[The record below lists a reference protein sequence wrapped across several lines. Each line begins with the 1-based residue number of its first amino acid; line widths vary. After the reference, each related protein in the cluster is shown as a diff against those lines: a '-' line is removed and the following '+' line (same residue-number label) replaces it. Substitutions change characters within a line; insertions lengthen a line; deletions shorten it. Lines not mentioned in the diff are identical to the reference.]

1 MLKVF
6 LWLRYLRKKKIVFL
20 SIAAVA
26 VSTALLIVVSNLF
39 NGFINAFEGV
49 ATEMLGDV
57 VIAPPVKFTG
67 YTELIEQLKQDPDVE
82 AATATLSV
90 PGLLNLGGGNV
101 RAVMISG
108 IEPASKAAVTGFKS
122 SLLEQKNSVGPPSFS
137 LRQAKEGLGGF
148 VGIGVIAE
156 PDEKTDEYD
165 FAAIDKMIGREVVVT
180 TGTASEEQSGQIR
193 RRVIKFA
200 ISDIVFTGAYYLDKT
215 FIYMPI
221 DSLQKAVQPGE
232 DGRVADQIQIKLAE
246 GVTPEASLER
256 IRQIWSRFA
265 RQHLEWNDLLIEQ
278 TGIAT
283 SKQMQA
289 QYVAEFRKQ
298 MDILMLI
305 FGVVSLS
312 VVMLIFC
319 IFYMIVVTRLK
330 DIAIIKSCGATDFS
344 AGVIFLGFGGC
355 VGIGGGVLGTL
366 IAAII
371 TRNINAIEGWIRIL
385 FGLKLWKSSTYMFSK
400 IPNEMDWSAAMPILI
415 FAVIAAAA
423 GALVPAIIAA
433 RTRPVE
439 VLRYE

>member
-1 MLKVF
+1 MLKIF

-39 NGFINAFEGV
+39 NGFINAFERS

-67 YTELIEQLKQDPDVE
+67 YTELIEQLKQNPDIE

-90 PGLLNLGGGNV
+90 PGLLNLGEGNV
-101 RAVMISG
+101 HAVIICG
-108 IEPASKAAVTGFKS
+108 IEPQSKTAVTGFRS
-122 SLLEQKNSVGPPSFS
+122 SLLSQKKSAGPPSFNVEG
-137 LRQAKEGLGGF
+137 AKNEIGGF

-165 FAAIDKMIGREVVVT
+165 FAAVDKIIGQEVVVT
-180 TGTASEEQSGQIR
+180 TGAAVDGAKKIR
-193 RRVIKFA
+193 RKVIKFTV
-200 ISDIVFTGAYYLDKT
+200 SDIVFTGAYYLDKT
-215 FIYMPI
+215 FIYLPI
-221 DSLQKAVQPGE
+221 EQLQKAVQPGE
-232 DGRVADQIQIKLAE
+232 DGKVADQIQIKLAQ
-246 GVTPEASLER
+246 GVDAQASLDV
-256 IRQIWSRFA
+256 IREIWRQFA
-265 RQHLEWNDLLIEQ
+265 RQHLEWSDFMIEQ

-330 DIAIIKSCGATDFS
+330 DIAIIKSCGATNFS

-355 VGIGGGVLGTL
+355 VGVGGGVLGTI

-371 TRNINAIEGWIRIL
+371 TGNINTIEGWIRIL
-385 FGLKLWKSSTYMFSK
+385 FGLKIWKSSTYMFSK
-400 IPNEMDWSAAMPILI
+400 IPNEMDWAGAMPIVL
-415 FAVIAAAA
+415 FAVIAAAL

-433 RTRPVE
+433 RTKPVE

>member
-1 MLKVF
+1 MLKIF

-39 NGFINAFEGV
+39 NGFINAFERTAV
-49 ATEMLGDV
+49 EMLGDV
-57 VIAPPVKFTG
+57 VITPPVKFTG
-67 YTELIEQLKQDPDVE
+67 YEELIEHLKQNPNID

-101 RAVMISG
+101 RAVVISG
-108 IEPASKAAVTGFKS
+108 IEPQSRAAVTGFKS
-122 SLLEQKNSVGPPSFS
+122 SLLRQKESTGAPTFSFP
-137 LRQAKEGLGGF
+137 QMKEDVGGF
-148 VGIGVIAE
+148 LGIAVAAE

-165 FAAIDKMIGREVVVT
+165 FAAIEKMIGQEVVVT
-180 TGTASEEQSGQIR
+180 TGSTGSDSEKVR
-193 RRVIKFA
+193 RKVIKFTV
-200 ISDIVFTGAYYLDKT
+200 SDIVFTGAHYLDKT
-215 FIYMPI
+215 FIYLPI
-221 DSLQKAVQPGE
+221 EELQKILQPGE
-232 DGRVADQIQIKLAE
+232 QGKVADQIQIKLVSSISAE
-246 GVTPEASLER
+246 TSLTE
-256 IRQIWSRFA
+256 IRAIWSRFA
-265 RQHLEWNDLLIEQ
+265 KQHLQWSDFMIEQ
-278 TGIAT
+278 TSIAT

-298 MDILMLI
+298 MDILMLV

-312 VVMLIFC
+312 VVMLVFC

-344 AGVIFLGFGGC
+344 AAVIFLGFGGC
-355 VGIGGGVLGTL
+355 VGVGGGILGTL

-371 TRNINAIEGWIRIL
+371 TRNINTIEGWIRIL
-385 FGLKLWKSSTYMFSK
+385 FGLKIWKSSTYMFSK
-400 IPNEMDWSAAMPILI
+400 IPNEMDWAAAMPIVL
-415 FAVIAAAA
+415 FAVAAAA
-423 GALVPAIIAA
+423 LGAVVPAIIAA

>member
-39 NGFINAFEGV
+39 NGFINAFEGA

-67 YTELIEQLKQDPDVE
+67 YTELIEQLKQDPDIE

-90 PGLLNLGGGNV
+90 PGLLNLGAGNV

-122 SLLEQKNSVGPPSFS
+122 SLLRQKKSAGAPSFA
-137 LRQAKEGLGGF
+137 LPGAEGIGGF

-165 FAAIDKMIGREVVVT
+165 FATIEKMIGQEVVVT
-180 TGTASEEQSGQIR
+180 TGTASEEQGGKIR
-193 RRVIKFA
+193 RKVIKFA

-215 FIYMPI
+215 FIYLPLEE
-221 DSLQKAVQPGE
+221 LQKAVQPGE
-232 DGRVADQIQIKLAE
+232 DGKVADQIQIKLVE
-246 GVTPEASLER
+246 GVPAEASLAR
-256 IRQIWSRFA
+256 IREIWSQFA
-265 RQHLEWNDLLIEQ
+265 RQHLKWNDLLIEQ

-344 AGVIFLGFGGC
+344 ASIIFLGFGGC
-355 VGIGGGVLGTL
+355 VGVGGGILGTI

-400 IPNEMDWSAAMPILI
+400 IPNEMDWAGAMPIVI
-415 FAVIAAAA
+415 FAVIAAAL

-433 RTRPVE
+433 RTKPVE

>member
-6 LWLRYLRKKKIVFL
+6 LWLRYLHKKKIVFL

-39 NGFINAFEGV
+39 NGFINAFEGA

-67 YTELIEQLKQDPDVE
+67 YAELVEQLEHDPDIE

-122 SLLEQKNSVGPPSFS
+122 SLLRQKKSAGAPSFA
-137 LRQAKEGLGGF
+137 LPGAGEGIGGF

-165 FAAIDKMIGREVVVT
+165 FTAVEKMIGQQVVIT
-180 TGTASEEQSGQIR
+180 TGAAGNGAERFR
-193 RRVIKFA
+193 RKVIKFTV
-200 ISDIVFTGAYYLDKT
+200 SDIVFTGAYYLDKT
-215 FIYMPI
+215 FIYLPI
-221 DSLQKAVQPGE
+221 EAVQKAVQPGE
-232 DGRVADQIQIKLAE
+232 DGRVADQIQIKLAD
-246 GVTPEASLER
+246 GVTPQASLER
-256 IRQIWSRFA
+256 IRQIWGLFA
-265 RQHLEWNDLLIEQ
+265 KQHLKWNDLLIEQ

-330 DIAIIKSCGATDFS
+330 DIAIIKSCGATNFS

-355 VGIGGGVLGTL
+355 VGIGGGILGTI

-371 TRNINAIEGWIRIL
+371 TRNINVIEGWIRIL
-385 FGLKLWKSSTYMFSK
+385 FGLKLWKSSTYMFNK

-415 FAVIAAAA
+415 FAVIAAAL